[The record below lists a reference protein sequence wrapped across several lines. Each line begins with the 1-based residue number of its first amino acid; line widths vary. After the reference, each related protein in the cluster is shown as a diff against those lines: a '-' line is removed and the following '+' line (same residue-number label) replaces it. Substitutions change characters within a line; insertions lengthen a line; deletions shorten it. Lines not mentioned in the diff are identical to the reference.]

1 MQLTEHFSL
10 EEMTFSQVAARRGIN
25 NTPPPAQLAN
35 LARTAQAMEQVKG
48 ILGGKSVHVDSGYR
62 STLVNA
68 DVGGVSSSAHCKG
81 LACDFVCPDFGTPYE
96 VAKAILASVECPDFD
111 QLILEYG
118 WVHLGLSEGKT
129 RLQTLTKRSAY
140 SSYELGINP

>member
-1 MQLTEHFSL
+1 MTPMQLTEHFSL
-10 EEMTFSQVAARRGIN
+10 EEMTFSQVAARRGID

-35 LARTAQAMEQVKG
+35 LARTAQAMEQVRK
-48 ILGGKSVHVDSGYR
+48 ILGKTIHVDSGYR
-62 STLVNA
+62 STPVNA

-96 VAKAILASVECPDFD
+96 VAKEILQAAIEFD

-118 WVHLGLSEGKT
+118 WVHLGLSEGKP

-140 SSYELGINP
+140 SPYELGINK